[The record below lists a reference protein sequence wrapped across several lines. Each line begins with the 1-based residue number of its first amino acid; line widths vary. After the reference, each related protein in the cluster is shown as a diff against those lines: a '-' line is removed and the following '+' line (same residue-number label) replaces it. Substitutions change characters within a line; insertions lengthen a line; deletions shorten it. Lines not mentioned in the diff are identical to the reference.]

1 MKHINVLSFYE
12 LARYMKAVCQEV
24 GLNLVPSD
32 KSYSYVK
39 GKTVYLAPEPAPVDH
54 NKAILN
60 LRRLIHEISHVTET
74 DFDLW
79 NSTPLPEGSILNF
92 LWNGLEDHRCEHVV
106 SKRYQGDAD
115 ILDAGT
121 SVDMGRALKSAEAR
135 NADPIADP
143 EQQDE
148 IDKMIAWLKADRDM
162 RSEWQPSMFEHDIT
176 LTPKQAE
183 YHAKIMSHA
192 DEIRKAR
199 AIEGQP
205 GTHATYQ
212 IAKQVFEDLGG
223 DAEQEEKKGEEEK
236 KKGSGKPGEGKPG
249 KDKAEG
255 EAKGGGKDPTEE
267 LSLSPDRNREGENP
281 EVTPT
286 KRDPSRRGSYGA
298 RGVGAV
304 IPALPQEFYVVNFAN
319 PHKGTPG
326 AEATVEGVD
335 TSYYGY
341 VSTSVAKIRA
351 ATSSSEQLAQKM
363 RRLVQIKTRSRTQY
377 GLKSGKLHGNSLHR
391 IAANVPGYSER
402 VFKQKTEHLDIDAAA
417 CVCLDMSGSMGGDKI
432 IHAIAA
438 AEMLSETVGNA
449 LGIPIM
455 LYGFSERGNIMRGG
469 HGASPSIYVLRDFN
483 ERQLSTEV
491 LRRRSEVAVSCT
503 MGNNPDGDAVIWGY
517 HQLRQAKG
525 KRKILFVLSDGE
537 PATSRPGDQ
546 EAYLKQVC
554 QLIEASP
561 IRLFGLG
568 LEDNSVRHYY
578 SRNSVVENAT
588 EIESKIIQL
597 VDNFILEGK

>member
-24 GLNLVPSD
+24 GLNLVPSN
-32 KSYSYVK
+32 KSYSYVL

-54 NKAILN
+54 DKAILN

-79 NSTPLPEGSILNF
+79 NSKPMPEGSILNF

-135 NADPIADP
+135 NAAPIPDP
-143 EQQDE
+143 EKQDE
-148 IDKMIAWLKADRDM
+148 VDKMVAWLKADRDM
-162 RSEWQPSMFEHDIT
+162 RSEWQPSMHEHDIT

-183 YHAKIMSHA
+183 YHAKIMEYA

-199 AIEGQP
+199 AIEGKP
-205 GTHATYQ
+205 GTTATYE
-212 IAKQVFEDLGG
+212 IAKQVFEELGG
-223 DAEQEEKKGEEEK
+223 DAEKEEKEGEEQ
-236 KKGSGKPGEGKPG
+236 KGKGKPGKGKPGE
-249 KDKAEG
+249 D
-255 EAKGGGKDPTEE
+255 EADGAGKGGKGKDPAED

-281 EVTPT
+281 EATPT
-286 KRDPSRRGSYGA
+286 RRDPSRRGGYGA
-298 RGVGAV
+298 RGMGPVT
-304 IPALPQEFYVVNFAN
+304 PALPQEFYVVNFAN

-326 AEATVEGVD
+326 TDTNVD
-335 TSYYGY
+335 VGPDSYYGY
-341 VSTSVAKIRA
+341 VSKQVADIRA
-351 ATSSSEQLAQKM
+351 STSSSEQLAQKM

-377 GLKSGKLHGNSLHR
+377 GLKSGKINGSSLHR

-402 VFKQKTEHLDIDAAA
+402 VFKAKTDHLDIDAAA

-432 IHAIAA
+432 VHAIAA

-455 LYGFSERGNIMRGG
+455 LYGFSERPNILRGTVG
-469 HGASPSIYVLRDFN
+469 PSPSIYVLRDFN
-483 ERQLSTEV
+483 ERQLSTEL
-491 LRRRSEVAVSCT
+491 LRKRSEVAVSHT
-503 MGNNPDGDAVIWGY
+503 MGNNPDGDAVVWGY

-537 PATSRPGDQ
+537 PATGRPGNQ
-546 EAYLKQVC
+546 EVYLKQVC

-561 IRLFGLG
+561 IKLFGLG
-568 LEDNSVRHYY
+568 LEDHSVKEYYTRHAI
-578 SRNSVVENAT
+578 VENAT
-588 EIESKIIQL
+588 EIEGKIIQL